1 MKENI
6 SEHISYLEATN
17 SPTALKLGINNNPDE
32 ATLERMKLVAKECF
46 EKVRAF
52 YGKPI
57 KVNSFYRSHELN
69 KAVKGSKT
77 SQHVKGEAIDLSAG
91 SKEQNKILFDWMRL
105 NLDYDQLIW
114 ENGGVWIHVS
124 YKSKGNRKQVLNLIQ
139 K

>member
-32 ATLERMKLVAKECF
+32 VTLQRMKLVAKECF

-57 KVNSFYRSHELN
+57 KVNSFYRSPELN

-105 NLDYDQLIW
+105 NLDYDQLIL
-114 ENGGVWIHVS
+114 ENGGIWIHVS

>member
-57 KVNSFYRSHELN
+57 KVNSFYRSPELN

>member
-46 EKVRAF
+46 EKVRSF

-57 KVNSFYRSHELN
+57 KVNSFYRSPELN

>member
-17 SPTALKLGINNNPDE
+17 SQTALKLGINNNPDE

-57 KVNSFYRSHELN
+57 KVNSFYRSPELN

>member
-17 SPTALKLGINNNPDE
+17 SPTALKLGINNTPDE
-32 ATLERMKLVAKECF
+32 TTLERMKLVAKECF

-57 KVNSFYRSHELN
+57 KINSFYRSPELN